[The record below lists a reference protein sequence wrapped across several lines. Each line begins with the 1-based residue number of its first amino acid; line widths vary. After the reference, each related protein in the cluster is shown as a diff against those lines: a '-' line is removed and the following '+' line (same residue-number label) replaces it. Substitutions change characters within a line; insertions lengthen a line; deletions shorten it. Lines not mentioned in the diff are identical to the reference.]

1 MIMANVLRR
10 RALFTDAK
18 QAKNTFV
25 SLGGNL
31 EKRETQEGEKK
42 TYLTFESISAG
53 ELLYKGGIRKGD
65 RLISVNFV
73 PVSEVPFDLLIE
85 TIRLLTPLIL
95 HVERTSHDG
104 TVVKIVFVMEIS
116 ADRNDEPYLKFH
128 GLYFT
133 KDTES
138 LKKEMIIAYTP
149 VYVKEMVTCLY
160 DSSES
165 NVTFM
170 GHLDS
175 DVYWLIVDDTDIKFR
190 RRESSKA
197 VFTMHKYNSQDVH
210 QKGTPVILVPQEN
223 SSQCLAATSSNDLT
237 LKSFE
242 ETYWTY
248 PSVLYTPNER
258 FLLLVEIS
266 HNKYKIESSTVAG
279 QYIAKGSD
287 NEAIM
292 SSDYFRFIVH
302 ESKN

>member
-10 RALFTDAK
+10 RALYTDAK

-25 SLGGNL
+25 SLGGTL
-31 EKRETQEGEKK
+31 EKRQTQEGEEK

-53 ELLYKGGIRKGD
+53 ELLYKSGIRKGD

-73 PVSEVPFDLLIE
+73 PVSEVLFDMLIE
-85 TIRLLTPLIL
+85 TIRGLTPLIL
-95 HVERTSHDG
+95 HVERTSHDD
-104 TVVKIVFVMEIS
+104 TVVTIVFVMNIT
-116 ADRNDEPYLKFH
+116 ADQNDEPYLKFH
-128 GLYFT
+128 GVYFT

-138 LKKEMIIAYTP
+138 FRMDTIFRYISIHVEP
-149 VYVKEMVTCLY
+149 MVTYHY

-165 NVTFM
+165 NVTFI
-170 GHLDS
+170 GHQDNGT
-175 DVYWLIVDDTDIKFR
+175 YWLTVDDTNVKFKKH
-190 RRESSKA
+190 ESSKA
-197 VFTMHKYNSQDVH
+197 VFTMYKYNSNDVH

-248 PSVLYTPNER
+248 PSVKYTPNER

-292 SSDYFRFIVH
+292 SSDYFRFTVH
-302 ESKN
+302 GGNN